1 MISPLTYFY
10 YHIHSSI
17 TTGFFFSIWVFG
29 WGSIQKIPKKV
40 DIFTKKWGSIQEKP
54 QKQDFWKKVRLYS
67 KVGTRI
73 SKSIDLAE
81 ISATNEP
88 SYTKFYYP
96 LCYFLPS
103 ITSFANYKI
112 CHSTT
117 ILLTGHELLSFYVA
131 LSKYTNILSF
141 FHASEVIQVILIHL
155 VSSDGWT
162 GWGFKQKPSFL
173 T

>member
-1 MISPLTYFY
+1 MVTCCNILCILANLLPKI
-10 YHIHSSI
+10 IHLSLNAFKYKLEKVHPHVLRNHETAI
-17 TTGFFFSIWVFG
+17 G
-29 WGSIQKIPKKV
+29 WRS
-40 DIFTKKWGSIQEKP
+40 
-54 QKQDFWKKVRLYS
+54 KKVRLYS

-162 GWGFKQKPSFL
+162 G
-173 T
+173 